1 MRLTKVITAL
11 IITVF
16 ISANGYSQTSDLPS
30 ELALKLGGKKKYGE
44 IMNEV
49 DKYYRGNNFQS
60 NPKLFSEYKKWNRW
74 AWWAARHLNEL
85 GEIEPKTA
93 QYFEEAKKMT
103 AITNLSRLASPASTG
118 GTWTAVGP
126 FNTSWGNPYGTRG
139 IGRIDR
145 LAFHPTNANI
155 MLAGSP
161 FGGMWRTNNAGN
173 NWFSISSSIP
183 NCGIAGIVISANDP
197 SGNTIYILTGQK
209 IAGNFLLDYG
219 INGNSVGVLV
229 TYNGGFTW
237 NKLGNSE
244 TRLKNLVSYK
254 LIQLRNNPNIL
265 IAITSGGPY
274 STTDLGVTWNR
285 IAGTRSD
292 TYDIEQH
299 PTNDAIVYYATS
311 NTVGKSTDL
320 GATFTEINSFTPAL
334 GFATRSQLAVTAANQ
349 NEVYY
354 LQCGTSVNT
363 IYKSSNSGDN
373 FSRINTANLIAG
385 QSGYN
390 HAFAINPSNNNF
402 MAAGGITVSAS
413 SNNGSNFPNLTVA
426 GVSLPGPVPINYL
439 HADVHDL
446 AYNPLNNFL
455 YAGTDGGVAVSN
467 DNGVNW
473 TDISN
478 GLQCTQ
484 YYHMEGFENAAN
496 LYIGGTQ
503 DNGTNYTINGSS
515 MVYAGSG
522 DGFAVDFVNT
532 NNDIFFMVENNT
544 VSRYTRSTNALSQ
557 VSNTIPISNRTFFPD
572 VICHPTN
579 GNIVYIAYAN
589 TVWRTINQG
598 TTWTQVSTISNNDGG
613 TGSSRSSNGGFAV
626 SAQAPDRIYG
636 ANGNTV
642 RISNNQGS
650 NWATIS
656 GNPGWPA
663 SVGTITDIATRSNN
677 ADEIWVTTT
686 GNNGAN
692 RIIYSSNAGASWV
705 NLTGSLPNV
714 PVYSIFYT
722 SAGDAYIGTELG
734 VFFMDFAMND
744 WVPFYNGIPII
755 PVTDLFVN
763 EAAGTVSAATM
774 GRGIWISDLYSDC
787 GPFMFL
793 SGLTQGSNFYQSNGF
808 IETTQDV
815 PGSYGNQ
822 LRLRSATKIILK
834 AGAAGFRVRE
844 GASLRA
850 IIGPCGQGV
859 FRRADSSGSV
869 ITKEE
874 YLRVAQTQKQST
886 PEDITKP
893 GTLLNKNWE

>member
-1 MRLTKVITAL
+1 MRLTKPITAL

-16 ISANGYSQTSDLPS
+16 VSAHGYSQTSDLSP
-30 ELALKLGGKKKYGE
+30 ELALKLAGKKKYGE

-49 DKYYRGNNFQS
+49 DKYYRSKNFHS

-74 AWWAARHLNEL
+74 AWWAVRHLNEQ
-85 GEIEPKTA
+85 GEVEVKNA

-103 AITNLSRLASPASTG
+103 AVTNASRLAAPASTG

-126 FNTSWGNPYGTRG
+126 FTTQWGIFRGSRG

-145 LAFHPTNANI
+145 LAFHPTNASI

-161 FGGMWRTNNAGN
+161 FGGLWRTNNGGG

-209 IAGNFLLDYG
+209 VAGNFLTNYG

-244 TRLKNLVSYK
+244 TRLRNLVPQK
-254 LIQLRNNPNIL
+254 LIQLRNNANRL
-265 IAITSGGPY
+265 IAITNGGPY
-274 STTDLGVTWNR
+274 LTTDLGVTWNR
-285 IAGTRSD
+285 IAGTSND

-299 PTNDAIVYYATS
+299 PTNDNIVYYCTS
-311 NTVGKSTDL
+311 SSVGKSTNL
-320 GATFTEINSFTPAL
+320 GATFTETSSFSPAP
-334 GFATRSQLAVTAANQ
+334 GSATSSQLAVTPANP

-354 LQCGTSVNT
+354 LQCGMTVNA
-363 IYKSSNSGDN
+363 IYKSTNSGDN
-373 FSRINTANLIAG
+373 FSRINTASLIVG
-385 QSGYN
+385 QFAYN
-390 HAFAINPSNNNF
+390 YAFAINPSNNNF
-402 MAAGGITVSAS
+402 MAAAGVNLSSSANNGTSFSNITVGIV
-413 SNNGSNFPNLTVA
+413 NQ
-426 GVSLPGPVPINYL
+426 PGPAPANFL
-439 HADVHDL
+439 HPDVHDL
-446 AYNPLNNFL
+446 AYNPANGLL
-455 YAGTDGGVAVSN
+455 YSANDGGVAVSS

-503 DNGTNYTINGSS
+503 DNGTHYTTNGSN
-515 MVYAGSG
+515 MFYAGSA

-532 NNDIFFMVENNT
+532 NNDLFFMVENT
-544 VSRYTRSTNALSQ
+544 GVSRFQRSTNTIAT
-557 VSNTIPISNRTFFPD
+557 VSGTIPLANQTFFPD

-598 TTWTQVSTISNNDGG
+598 TTWTQVSTISNNNGG
-613 TGSSRSSNGGFAV
+613 TGFSRSSNGGFAV

-663 SVGTITDIATRSNN
+663 TVGTITDIATRSNN
-677 ADEIWVTTT
+677 ADEIWVATT
-686 GNNGAN
+686 GINGAS
-692 RIIYSSNAGASWV
+692 RIIYSSNAGATWV
-705 NLTGSLPNV
+705 NFTASLPNV

-722 SAGDAYIGTELG
+722 SGGDAYVGTELG

-744 WVPFYNGIPII
+744 WVPFYNGLPMI

-793 SGLTQGSNFYQSNGF
+793 SGLTQGANFYQSNGF

-834 AGAAGFRVRE
+834 AGAAGFSVRE

-874 YLRVAQTQKQST
+874 YLRVPK
-886 PEDITKP
+886 I
-893 GTLLNKNWE
+893 